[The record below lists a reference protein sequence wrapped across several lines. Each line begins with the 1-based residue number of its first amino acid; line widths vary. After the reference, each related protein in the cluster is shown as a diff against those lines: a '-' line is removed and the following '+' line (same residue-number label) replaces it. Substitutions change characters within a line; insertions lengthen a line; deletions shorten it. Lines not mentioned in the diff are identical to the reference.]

1 MRQNR
6 HPDKDEMFK
15 TARHFRVF
23 LQRLRGRSAGEIGGA
38 NHRGGFVG
46 IPWWQ
51 QLRLTGIR
59 IGNTMVG
66 PLFAFARRSPKGGW
80 PAPRRILVLKT
91 CCMGDVLFITPLLAA
106 LKHAYPDSHLT
117 VATSAGCIP
126 VIAHNP
132 RVDAIIEVAAR
143 TPLKQAWRLAQR
155 FRALR
160 FDLAVVP
167 DRSLPLGAVVWLAG
181 IPRRAGMD
189 SDGRGMFYT
198 DRVRVAPDDYTQHEV
213 ALCAAVGAVIG
224 APLPPGQ
231 STEYYPAADAL
242 AHVDALIAEHGWH
255 APLWVIHPGGG
266 INAGTS
272 LPAKRWSPMR
282 FAALADELR
291 NAHGGTVLLIGA
303 PTDADA
309 VRAVVAAMNG
319 PAVNLTGHLNFDRSL
334 ALARRAA
341 LYVGNDSGMT
351 HVANAGGTPTVMI
364 FGPTSP
370 AQYGLWGG
378 HGMMAVGHVPWSP
391 CWRNGKF
398 LCTCGTIRCMEAV
411 TVDAVRAAAE
421 ETLRRA
427 SEAAR

>member
-1 MRQNR
+1 MPERQNNMKSFMR
-6 HPDKDEMFK
+6 IAHGFRSGLS
-15 TARHFRVF
+15 ASYRHF
-23 LQRLRGRSAGEIGGA
+23 LGSIRGNAHPSP
-38 NHRGGFVG
+38 FVG

-51 QLRLTGIR
+51 RMRLTGIR
-59 IGNTMVG
+59 IGNAIIG
-66 PLFAFARRSPKGGW
+66 PLFWFVRRAPRNGW

-117 VATSAGCIP
+117 VATSAGCRP

-132 RVDAIIEVAAR
+132 HVDAIIKVQAR
-143 TPLKQAWRLAQR
+143 TPVKQAWRLARQ
-155 FRALR
+155 FRALG

-181 IPRRAGMD
+181 IARRAGMD

-198 DRVRVAPDDYTQHEV
+198 DRVRVAPDDYTRHEV
-213 ALCAAVGAVIG
+213 ALCAAVGAAVC

-231 STEYYPAADAL
+231 TTEYHPTTAAL
-242 AHVDALIAEHGWH
+242 ARADALIAAHGWQL
-255 APLWVIHPGGG
+255 PLWVIHPGGG
-266 INAGTS
+266 VNAGTS
-272 LPAKRWSPMR
+272 LPAKRWFPER
-282 FAALADELR
+282 FATLADGLY
-291 NAHGGTVLLIGA
+291 NDHGGTVLLIGA

-309 VRAVVAAMNG
+309 VRAVTGAMRHS
-319 PAVNLTGHLNFDRSL
+319 ATDLTGQLDFDTTL

-341 LYVGNDSGMT
+341 LYIGNDSGMT

-411 TVDAVRAAAE
+411 TVEAVRTAAE
-421 ETLRRA
+421 ETLRRTA
-427 SEAAR
+427 EAGR